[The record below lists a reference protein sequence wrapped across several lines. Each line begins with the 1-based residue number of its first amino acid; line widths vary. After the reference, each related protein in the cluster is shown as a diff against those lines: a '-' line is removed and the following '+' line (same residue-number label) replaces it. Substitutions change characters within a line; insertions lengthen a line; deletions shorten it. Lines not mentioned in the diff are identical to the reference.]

1 MLEVPFKFQYT
12 DRMKIKTLIQ
22 HLEKLNQN
30 ADFDILI
37 VDPNGY
43 EYKIED
49 IGIDE
54 DTQKVII
61 DINEGSCD

>member
-1 MLEVPFKFQYT
+1 
-12 DRMKIKTLIQ
+12 MKIKTLIQ
-22 HLEKLNQN
+22 HLEEINERLQL

-54 DTQKVII
+54 DDQKVII
-61 DINEGSCD
+61 DIDEGSCN

>member
-1 MLEVPFKFQYT
+1 
-12 DRMKIKTLIQ
+12 MKIKTLIQ